1 MGALLLLL
9 LCKGVAY
16 AGSLVAFRG
25 GPTFPAIFLGAVGGI
40 ALSHLPGLPLVPAI
54 AMGMGASCAAMLQL
68 PLTSVLLTTVI
79 LGADGVT
86 VMPLVI
92 VAVTV
97 SYVASAR
104 LAPRPPTTDD
114 AAGTA
119 PAAPRPPPPGRGTPR
134 TAADPP

>member
-1 MGALLLLL
+1 VTDVLFSGQDQLPGLVSAGASYTVGALLLLL

-16 AGSLVAFRG
+16 AASLVAFRG

-40 ALSHLPGLPLVPAI
+40 ALSHLPGLSLVPAI

-104 LAPRPPTTDD
+104 LTPRPPTTDD
-114 AAGTA
+114 
-119 PAAPRPPPPGRGTPR
+119 PP
-134 TAADPP
+134 